1 MIKLPDNRLLVV
13 PLHHSGINSRS
24 RKAYLKAAFM
34 CVLNIM
40 DKAPTSCSKQHLRSA
55 AGFLN
60 PVKCGCSSL
69 DIILW
74 VFYLSKKKVSFK
86 VGT

>member
-13 PLHHSGINSRS
+13 LLHHSGINSPS
-24 RKAYLKAAFM
+24 RKACLTAVLT
-34 CVLNIM
+34 CVLNII

-60 PVKCGCSSL
+60 PVKCGCGSL

-74 VFYLSKKKVSFK
+74 VFYLNEKKNGIF
-86 VGT
+86 